1 MAVYKEPKTNTW
13 RVIYRYTDWNGERKQ
28 SQKRGFQTKREAQ
41 SWEREQLNKLGS
53 DLDMTFRSFVEH
65 YEEDRR
71 SRIKDSTWESK
82 EHIIRTKLLP
92 YFGKLKMSSITPQQI
107 VRWQN
112 ELINYRD
119 KDGAPSSPVYLK
131 SIQNQI
137 SAIFN
142 HAVRYYNLKE
152 NPCKKAGSMG
162 KKKNREMAFWT
173 KEEYLQFIDAMMDKP
188 LSFYAFE
195 MLYWCGIREGELLAL
210 TPADFDLDKRTVT
223 INKTFQHTGGKD
235 IITPPKTEKSN
246 RTITMPRFLADE
258 MQEYLKMQYD
268 IGLDDRMF
276 PVTKSYLYR
285 EMQRGCQET
294 GVKRIR
300 IHDLRHPYV
309 KPKTKKFITFFEVFR
324 AAS

>member
-112 ELINYRD
+112 ELISY
-119 KDGAPSSPVYLK
+119 GGFVLS
-131 SIQNQI
+131 
-137 SAIFN
+137 
-142 HAVRYYNLKE
+142 KE
-152 NPCKKAGSMG
+152 
-162 KKKNREMAFWT
+162 
-173 KEEYLQFIDAMMDKP
+173 
-188 LSFYAFE
+188 
-195 MLYWCGIREGELLAL
+195 
-210 TPADFDLDKRTVT
+210 KRTSNAAVLDVT
-223 INKTFQHTGGKD
+223 GRDQEDQRLHLNKNPETLVPCRYRPSGRGNVSSAGKADGRGGRYHGD
-235 IITPPKTEKSN
+235 PES
-246 RTITMPRFLADE
+246 
-258 MQEYLKMQYD
+258 
-268 IGLDDRMF
+268 
-276 PVTKSYLYR
+276 
-285 EMQRGCQET
+285 
-294 GVKRIR
+294 
-300 IHDLRHPYV
+300 
-309 KPKTKKFITFFEVFR
+309 
-324 AAS
+324 

>member
-53 DLDMTFRSFVEH
+53 DLNMTFRSFVEH

-119 KDGAPSSPVYLK
+119 KDGAPHRC
-131 SIQNQI
+131 I
-137 SAIFN
+137 S
-142 HAVRYYNLKE
+142 
-152 NPCKKAGSMG
+152 KAS
-162 KKKNREMAFWT
+162 RTRSA
-173 KEEYLQFIDAMMDKP
+173 QF
-188 LSFYAFE
+188 S
-195 MLYWCGIREGELLAL
+195 
-210 TPADFDLDKRTVT
+210 
-223 INKTFQHTGGKD
+223 
-235 IITPPKTEKSN
+235 ITPSGT
-246 RTITMPRFLADE
+246 TT
-258 MQEYLKMQYD
+258 
-268 IGLDDRMF
+268 
-276 PVTKSYLYR
+276 
-285 EMQRGCQET
+285 
-294 GVKRIR
+294 
-300 IHDLRHPYV
+300 
-309 KPKTKKFITFFEVFR
+309 
-324 AAS
+324 

>member
-119 KDGAPSSPVYLK
+119 KDGAPYSPVYLK

-195 MLYWCGIREGELLAL
+195 MTDFFFSRSSRWAAAAKSMREIGWPLRACCSSWATVGSLGPLLMI
-210 TPADFDLDKRTVT
+210 PS
-223 INKTFQHTGGKD
+223 I
-235 IITPPKTEKSN
+235 
-246 RTITMPRFLADE
+246 MP
-258 MQEYLKMQYD
+258 
-268 IGLDDRMF
+268 
-276 PVTKSYLYR
+276 
-285 EMQRGCQET
+285 
-294 GVKRIR
+294 
-300 IHDLRHPYV
+300 
-309 KPKTKKFITFFEVFR
+309 
-324 AAS
+324 